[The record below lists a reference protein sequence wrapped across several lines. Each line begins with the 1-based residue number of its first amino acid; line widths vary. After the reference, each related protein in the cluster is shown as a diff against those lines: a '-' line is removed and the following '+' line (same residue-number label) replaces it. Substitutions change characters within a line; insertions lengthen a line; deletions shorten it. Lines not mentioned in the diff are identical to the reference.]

1 MLKLWLTLYKT
12 KAKHSR
18 QYRTN
23 KFRLK
28 NSNPKPK
35 HNHLKRLRAPRRPK
49 FKLARY
55 FVYVPPLFSQLC
67 VVLLGV
73 SSLARDLASVF
84 ALIIGPLVY
93 MSIEC
98 FAKCCHFMCHPFTV
112 VAPLAYCCY
121 RVFTLQKAWS
131 CVRPEEEFGRVFDLR
146 KSLVVCSTWDQTLP
160 QVEHTEEFGRVF
172 HLRNSLVVRSTWEG
186 VLSCIRPVFVV

>member
-1 MLKLWLTLYKT
+1 MLFRSPGISFAYLCKPSLVFGLFRQVTPFWASVTFFCFKLRVSRRRSLSTLLWLFLRSLMLKLWLTLYKT

-35 HNHLKRLRAPRRPK
+35 HNHLKRLRAPRQPK

-93 MSIEC
+93 MSIES
-98 FAKCCHFMCHPFTV
+98 FAKCCHLCV
-112 VAPLAYCCY
+112 
-121 RVFTLQKAWS
+121 TL
-131 CVRPEEEFGRVFDLR
+131 
-146 KSLVVCSTWDQTLP
+146 SL
-160 QVEHTEEFGRVF
+160 
-172 HLRNSLVVRSTWEG
+172 
-186 VLSCIRPVFVV
+186 LSPC

>member
-1 MLKLWLTLYKT
+1 MQTLSGFRSLSPSYALLGQRLIFCFKLRVSRRRSLSTLLWLFLRSLMLKLWLTLY

-23 KFRLK
+23 KFRLN
-28 NSNPKPK
+28 NSNPKLK
-35 HNHLKRLRAPRRPK
+35 HIHLKRLRAPRRPK

-98 FAKCCHFMCHPFTV
+98 FAKCCHFCV
-112 VAPLAYCCY
+112 
-121 RVFTLQKAWS
+121 TL
-131 CVRPEEEFGRVFDLR
+131 
-146 KSLVVCSTWDQTLP
+146 SL
-160 QVEHTEEFGRVF
+160 
-172 HLRNSLVVRSTWEG
+172 
-186 VLSCIRPVFVV
+186 LSPR